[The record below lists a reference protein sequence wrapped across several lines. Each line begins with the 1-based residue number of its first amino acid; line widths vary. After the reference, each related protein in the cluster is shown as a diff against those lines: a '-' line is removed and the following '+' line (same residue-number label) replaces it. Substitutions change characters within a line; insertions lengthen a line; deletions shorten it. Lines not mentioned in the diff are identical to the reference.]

1 MMLCHLEVVQLGGDL
16 VKIGSS
22 VVFKGEK
29 YKVIWLYDSGYCEIK
44 KESRSLRTVELVSLS
59 EINIFE

>member
-1 MMLCHLEVVQLGGDL
+1 MMLCHLEIVQLGGDL

-29 YKVIWLYDSGYCEIK
+29 YKVIWLYGSGYCEIK
-44 KESRSLRTVELVSLS
+44 KESKSLRTVELVSLS